1 MFTKLLRIGFL
12 SGALLLSLM
21 CLTSTATEETGAA
34 DDAKLKE
41 VSAKMDSEAAT
52 ADGKKMV
59 VQRLEDQ
66 FQVEQPRIDGLRDKK
81 LGYGEIGITFS
92 LAQQMSG
99 GINDANIQKIMDL
112 RQGDKKGWG
121 NVSRELG
128 LNLGRTVR
136 QMENVTETNQPA
148 SGPKISGD
156 RAETTS
162 KPERSNEP
170 SELSQHG
177 WSHERGI
184 TDRSPAA
191 HAMGVGHGR

>member
-41 VSAKMDSEAAT
+41 VSAKMDSEATT

-92 LAQQMSG
+92 LAQQMPG

-112 RQGDKKGWG
+112 RNKYVK
-121 NVSRELG
+121 
-128 LNLGRTVR
+128 
-136 QMENVTETNQPA
+136 
-148 SGPKISGD
+148 
-156 RAETTS
+156 
-162 KPERSNEP
+162 
-170 SELSQHG
+170 
-177 WSHERGI
+177 
-184 TDRSPAA
+184 
-191 HAMGVGHGR
+191 